1 LKITSGSAGSPTVR
15 GAYGLEAKICQV
27 LIFWARRGA
36 VFFFGAAKASRL
48 DRSHIKSTQKGK
60 GKQKAISH
68 TGWELH
74 TCEHEQHTMDRRST
88 AAWKMGRQLRE
99 GIAKKIATCRLP
111 PSPSRS
117 RDGDGGSPNRAG
129 DVLGWRRR
137 ISPPSQTM
145 AASRLAPGGGSNS
158 A

>member
-1 LKITSGSAGSPTVR
+1 LKITSGSAGSPTTR

-27 LIFWARRGA
+27 LIFWARQGV

-48 DRSHIKSTQKGK
+48 DHNHIKSTKKGK

-99 GIAKKIATCRLP
+99 GIAKKIAAYRLLRAGAATANLQTAPATCWV
-111 PSPSRS
+111 
-117 RDGDGGSPNRAG
+117 GDGRSPHRAKP
-129 DVLGWRRR
+129 WR
-137 ISPPSQTM
+137 PPD
-145 AASRLAPGGGSNS
+145 
-158 A
+158 